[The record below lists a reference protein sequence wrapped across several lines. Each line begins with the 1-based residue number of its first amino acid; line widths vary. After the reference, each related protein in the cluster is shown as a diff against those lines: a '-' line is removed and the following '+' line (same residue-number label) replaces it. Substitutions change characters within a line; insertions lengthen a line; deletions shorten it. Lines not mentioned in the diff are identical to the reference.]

1 MVKQIR
7 WDSEADEKFESITEY
22 IHENISS
29 RSATN
34 FADAVYSKIDTLI
47 RYPEIGRISPI
58 DSSIR
63 FIKVDKFHLM
73 FYSCDGIE
81 LVIVDF
87 FNIKQNPDKRRY

>member
-7 WDSEADEKFESITEY
+7 WNPDADEKFESITEY
-22 IHENISS
+22 IQEHISS

-34 FADAVYSKIDTLI
+34 FADAVYEKIDTLT
-47 RYPEIGRISPI
+47 RYPEIGRVSPI

-87 FNIKQNPDKRRY
+87 FNVKQNPNKRKY